1 MMLHLPRLFLVIAF
15 LSLLAASTVV
25 AADSAVGP
33 LMKLFQSGRLPVER
47 QPAVVE
53 MICKRG
59 NADDLAVVFGKV
71 LEPQGFTPELRLN
84 ALTWLTDAAVTRKI
98 LPSGELGGLADLVV
112 GEHATAHPELQQ
124 RSIALASVWKVAAV
138 APALQ
143 QLALN
148 SQTPQ
153 ELRQVAIAGLVTI
166 GDPGSQKTLADLATA
181 DQPLEIRMLATAGM
195 VQFDVDA
202 AAQAGAAILKVA
214 TPRTNPGPLLDAF
227 FQQKDGA
234 DILAKAV
241 AATPPSG
248 DVAKVALRYM
258 FSVGRS
264 DAALSNALGNA
275 AGIAANPEP
284 PTQMEVAELVVE
296 VEGKGDAV
304 RGEAIFR
311 RADISCM
318 KCHSVSRAGGQ
329 IGPDLSAVGG
339 SSPTDYIVNSILNPN
354 LAVKE
359 QYVTKVFELSSGK
372 VLTGVV
378 IDRDEV
384 RVNLRDVTGETITI
398 PTADIEDEIEG
409 KSLMPQGLTKFL
421 THEELVD
428 LARFVSELGKSG
440 PYGIN
445 KALTVQRWRML
456 ASPPKELTQD
466 VPHLEHVRQFLVG
479 SEPKAWTPVYSR
491 VGGTLPLSELR
502 GENGPTVV
510 ILKGEIDVR
519 TAGDVAVKIT
529 SSVPVHSWVDAEA
542 FETQTQYSVPLTA
555 GRHAVYLRV
564 PVTPE
569 GNPELKVEFSAPETS
584 SAKFEVVGGA

>member
-1 MMLHLPRLFLVIAF
+1 MMLCLPRLCISTFALC
-15 LSLLAASTVV
+15 LLAASTSV

-71 LEPQGFTPELRLN
+71 LEPQGFSPELRLN
-84 ALTWLTDAAVTRKI
+84 ALTWLTDAAVTRKVQ
-98 LPSGELGGLADLVV
+98 PSGDLGRLADLVV
-112 GEHATAHPELQQ
+112 GETAAAHPELQ
-124 RSIALASVWKVAAV
+124 RRGIALASVWKVAAV

-143 QLALN
+143 QLAIDGK
-148 SQTPQ
+148 TPV
-153 ELRQVAIAGLVTI
+153 ELRQVAIEGLVTI
-166 GDPGSQKTLADLATA
+166 GDPGSQKTLAQLATP
-181 DQPLEIRMLATAGM
+181 DQPLEIRMLATAGL

-202 AAQAGAAILKVA
+202 AAQAGAAILKAA
-214 TPRTNPGPLLDAF
+214 TPRTNPAPLLDAF
-227 FQQKDGA
+227 FQQKDGS
-234 DILAKAV
+234 DVLAKAV
-241 AATPPSG
+241 AATPPPG

-264 DAALSNALGNA
+264 DAALSNALGDA

-284 PTQMEVAELVVE
+284 PSQMEIAELVVE
-296 VEGKGDAV
+296 VEGKGDAA

-311 RADISCM
+311 RQDISCM

-339 SSPTDYIVNSILNPN
+339 SSPTDYILNSILNPN

-384 RVNLRDVTGETITI
+384 RVNLRDVTGETIAI

-421 THEELVD
+421 THDELVD
-428 LARFVSELGKSG
+428 LARFVSELGKPG
-440 PYGIN
+440 AYGIN

-456 ASPPKELTQD
+456 AAPPKELTQD

-479 SEPKAWTPVYSR
+479 SEPKAWTPVYSQ
-491 VGGTLPLSELR
+491 VSGTLPLAELR
-502 GENGPTVV
+502 GENGPTIV

-542 FETQTQYSVPLTA
+542 FETKTQYSVPLTA

-564 PVTPE
+564 PVGTE
-569 GNPELKVEFSAPETS
+569 GNPELRVEFSAPETS